1 MSHRPVSVII
11 PVYNDPDGIHKSLNS
26 LLDNTNKDTL
36 LEIIVVDNNST
47 DETAKVIKRFSEE
60 NPYIQYTFEDEI
72 QTSYAARNT
81 GIQHAHGD
89 IIVFLDANVEVSEGW
104 LDSAISEMQSKN
116 AHYMGCDV
124 KIIDENK
131 TQTIFSRYNQ
141 HSAFP
146 IKELIEK
153 HGYTPTVCLFVTQE
167 LLDAVG
173 KFDRRL
179 VSTGD
184 LEFGNRVKQQGY
196 TLYYT
201 DEVTVIH
208 PARTSFKSLVDRNI
222 RIGRGHC
229 QLQRYHSSRYG
240 SPGIP
245 PRPSG
250 ITSNQFDSKQNPG
263 WVIIDASLTLT
274 RGIGYFYEFFTGILN
289 RKL

>member
-1 MSHRPVSVII
+1 VSVII
-11 PVYNDPDGIHKSLNS
+11 PVYNDPDGIRKTLNS
-26 LLDNTNKDTL
+26 ILGNTHKDVP

-47 DETAKVIKRFSEE
+47 DETNKVIKQFSEE
-60 NPYIQYTFEDEI
+60 IPYIQYTFEGEI

-81 GIQHAHGD
+81 GIQHSHGD
-89 IIVFLDANVEVSEGW
+89 LIVFLDANVEVSEGW
-104 LDSAISEMQSKN
+104 LDSAISEMQSKD
-116 AHYMGCDV
+116 AHYMGCNV
-124 KIIDENK
+124 KIVDDNK
-131 TQTIFSRYNQ
+131 KQTIFSQYNQ

-167 LLDAVG
+167 LINDVG
-173 KFDRRL
+173 EFDQRL

-184 LEFGNRVKQQGY
+184 LEFGNRVNEQGY

-208 PARTSFKSLVDRNI
+208 PARTSFKSLVNRNI

-263 WVIIDASLTLT
+263 WAIIDMSLTLT
-274 RGIGYFYEFFTGILN
+274 RGIGYFYEFTRGILYQQ
-289 RKL
+289 